1 MSTQQKD
8 KPQKE
13 ETTNKNIFEDVI
25 EQYITQLNS
34 LVDSVPI
41 VLNILSSNAI
51 MQIGKLDKFFNE
63 RGLKDLNEETTLQ
76 IPFELYANF
85 DRLNTNTKKAIETMR
100 LYPCNIVV
108 SFVSLYDAWN
118 SILQHL

>member
-1 MSTQQKD
+1 MSTQQEN

-41 VLNILSSNAI
+41 VLNVLSSNAI
-51 MQIGKLDKFFNE
+51 MQIG
-63 RGLKDLNEETTLQ
+63 
-76 IPFELYANF
+76 
-85 DRLNTNTKKAIETMR
+85 
-100 LYPCNIVV
+100 
-108 SFVSLYDAWN
+108 
-118 SILQHL
+118 